1 MKIKVLPLGTMVT
14 NTYLVFNE
22 RTKET
27 VIIDPAARADK
38 IISAVA
44 AEDGIVKAILL
55 THGHYDHIGAAM
67 EVKRA
72 FGVRI
77 YAHAS
82 EKEVLNSAYYNLSEV
97 MTGEGFAIEAD
108 EYLEDESLLELAGFT
123 IRVIATPGHTA
134 GGVCY
139 LVKDGEEQ
147 CLFSGDTLFA
157 GSVGRYDFPTS
168 SGTALFASIRNKLM
182 KLPDDLKVYPG
193 HGLPTEIGAERP
205 HF

>member
-82 EKEVLNSAYYNLSEV
+82 EKEVLNSAHYNLSEV